1 MPESTDM
8 CETELKD
15 CQTLFLLKSMRRT
28 GAETPQHYWNGSL
41 TALES
46 SPCSTMLLPGALLVS
61 WNGYFL
67 PARWPLIVLMSFD
80 GEL

>member
-1 MPESTDM
+1 M
-8 CETELKD
+8 
-15 CQTLFLLKSMRRT
+15 
-28 GAETPQHYWNGSL
+28 
-41 TALES
+41 ES